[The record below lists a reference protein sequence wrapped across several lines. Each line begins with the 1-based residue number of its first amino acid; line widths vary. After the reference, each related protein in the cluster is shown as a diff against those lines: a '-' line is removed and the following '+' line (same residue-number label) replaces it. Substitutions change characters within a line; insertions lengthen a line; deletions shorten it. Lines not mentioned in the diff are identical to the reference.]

1 MPNISNRALHM
12 PPSPVR
18 KLVPFALQAKQKG
31 IKVYH
36 LNIGQPDIETPE
48 TALNALKN
56 IDLKVLEYALSEGN
70 IDYRKALTEYYHSL
84 VFQILLLITLL

>member
-48 TALNALKN
+48 TALNALK
-56 IDLKVLEYALSEGN
+56 
-70 IDYRKALTEYYHSL
+70 
-84 VFQILLLITLL
+84 ILI

>member
-18 KLVPFALQAKQKG
+18 KLVPFALKAKQKG

-48 TALNALKN
+48 TALNALKILISKFWN
-56 IDLKVLEYALSEGN
+56 MLFQKV
-70 IDYRKALTEYYHSL
+70 I
-84 VFQILLLITLL
+84 